1 MVCRHDSC
9 GNAGVTL
16 RKEKTV
22 KRAKS
27 ILFGAAML
35 AMAAA
40 ASASAIYSVDDD
52 RDGRV
57 DREIVLE
64 QSDSLA

>member
-1 MVCRHDSC
+1 M
-9 GNAGVTL
+9 
-16 RKEKTV
+16 

-35 AMAAA
+35 AMAAT
-40 ASASAIYSVDDD
+40 ASASVIYSVDDN

-57 DREIVLE
+57 DREIVQE